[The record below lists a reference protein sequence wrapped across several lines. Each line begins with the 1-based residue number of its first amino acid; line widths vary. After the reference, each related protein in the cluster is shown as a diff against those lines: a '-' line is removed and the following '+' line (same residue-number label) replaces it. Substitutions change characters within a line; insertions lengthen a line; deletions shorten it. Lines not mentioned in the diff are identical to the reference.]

1 MEGYPLSRQANEVTP
16 SANALTQRSSI
27 GLYSDAASA
36 DSHRVRLVLA
46 EKGLSVEVVEVE
58 PNGPQPEDLA
68 ALNPYA
74 ETPTLVDRDLSL
86 YDARVICEYLDERFP
101 HPPLMPIDP
110 VSRAKAKLVISR
122 IERDWYDLL
131 MVLERQDKRG
141 RTAARRE
148 LAESL
153 TASTDVF
160 GSGTQYFLSDEITM
174 MDCVLAPLLWRL
186 THYGVDLPD
195 EAEPIQAY
203 AERLFAREPFIA
215 SLTTTEQAMRPA

>member
-1 MEGYPLSRQANEVTP
+1 VTP
-16 SANALTQRSSI
+16 GAAALSQRTSI
-27 GLYSDAASA
+27 GLYSDPSSA

-46 EKGLSVEVVEVE
+46 EKGINVEVVEVSAD
-58 PNGPQPEDLA
+58 GPQPEDLA

-131 MVLERQDKRG
+131 THLERQDKR
-141 RTAARRE
+141 RRAAARRE
-148 LAESL
+148 LAEGL
-153 TASTDVF
+153 AASADVF
-160 GSGTQYFLSDEITM
+160 ASGTAYFLSDEITM

-186 THYGVDLPD
+186 TYYGVELPA
-195 EAEPIQAY
+195 EAEAIQAY
-203 AERLFAREPFIA
+203 AERLFAREAFME
-215 SLTTTEQAMRPA
+215 SLTATELGMRTI